1 MAAGSAR
8 PRTGRV
14 IRRGERA
21 AAPSS
26 TGVTPPPGPGEDAG
40 DVDGPFV
47 TLLIADLA
55 GAAGR
60 LRGAGDDGAAAA
72 RRAGFATLRAVAA
85 EHGGREVRAAGDGL
99 TVAFAGAGA
108 AVRCAVDM
116 QRATTGADPGA
127 PARIGLAAGEPVADG
142 DDLYGTPVE
151 VARRLCET
159 AAPGSIV
166 ATDVVRQIAGAR
178 AAGLVHPAGSLRLP
192 GVPERV
198 AVAEVRWRADDDE
211 EPAPAAE
218 PAAGGEITVV
228 IADDQRLLR
237 TGFRVILDSEPDM
250 RVVGEAPDGEAAVDV
265 VRRRRPDVVLMDIR
279 MPELDGL
286 SAARRIL
293 DDPDVPTAVVMLTT
307 FDRDEYVYEALRIGA
322 SGFLLKDAPAEQ
334 LVAAIEVVARGDA
347 LLAPQVTRL
356 LIEEIARRPAP
367 LTSAVP
373 GLDRLTEREVEVLRL
388 MARGMSNAEIAAEL
402 YLGEATVKTHVGR
415 VLTKLDARDRVQA
428 VVAAYESGLVEPGA
442 SR

>member
-1 MAAGSAR
+1 M
-8 PRTGRV
+8 
-14 IRRGERA
+14 
-21 AAPSS
+21 
-26 TGVTPPPGPGEDAG
+26 
-40 DVDGPFV
+40 DGPFV

-55 GAAGR
+55 GAAAR
-60 LRGAGDDGAAAA
+60 LRGAADGGAADA

-85 EHGGREVRAAGDGL
+85 EHGGREVRGAGDGL
-99 TVAFAGAGA
+99 TVAFTGAGA

-116 QRATTGADPGA
+116 QRATTGADPDA

-159 AAPGSIV
+159 AAPGAIV

-178 AAGLVHPAGSLRLP
+178 AAGQVHPAGSLRLP

-198 AVAEVRWRADDDE
+198 AVAEVRWRDDE
-211 EPAPAAE
+211 DDEPAPEEA
-218 PAAGGEITVV
+218 PAGGEITVV

-322 SGFLLKDAPAEQ
+322 SGFLLKDTPADR
-334 LVAAIEVVARGDA
+334 LLDAIRVAASGDA
-347 LLAPQVTRL
+347 LLAPSITRR
-356 LIEEIARRPAP
+356 LIERFAHAARPEPDGVPAALAP
-367 LTSAVP
+367 LT
-373 GLDRLTEREVEVLRL
+373 TRELEVLRL
-388 MARGMSNAEIAAEL
+388 VARGMSNAEIAGEL
-402 YLGEATVKTHVGR
+402 VLGENTVKTHVAR
-415 VLTKLDARDRVQA
+415 VLGKLGLRDRVQA
-428 VVAAYESGLVEPGA
+428 VVLAYETGLVAPEG
-442 SR
+442 